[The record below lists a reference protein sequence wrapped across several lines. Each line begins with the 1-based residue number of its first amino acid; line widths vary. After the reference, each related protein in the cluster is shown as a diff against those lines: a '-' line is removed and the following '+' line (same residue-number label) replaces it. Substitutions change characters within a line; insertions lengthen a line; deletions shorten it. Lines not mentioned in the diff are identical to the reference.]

1 MGLDAAWAI
10 GVTAQFA
17 LMGVPATV
25 TRPAPND
32 TPIETTII
40 WVDPATIDDPTAARF
55 PRRERVRIAAVRR
68 EAVSEAPKGTS
79 IEAAETQGGTPKN
92 WIVDGTERV
101 DTDQLRVK
109 VIEQV

>member
-1 MGLDAAWAI
+1 MSRLNCLKSARLMHGRPLACSARPHCETSRSS
-10 GVTAQFA
+10 GGPVTA
-17 LMGVPATV
+17 
-25 TRPAPND
+25 
-32 TPIETTII
+32 
-40 WVDPATIDDPTAARF
+40 
-55 PRRERVRIAAVRR
+55 RREMHAVQHSAAVRR